1 MSNQSVNPDAG
12 QIKFLCE
19 AGMLLASKEKF
30 AEACD
35 IFEGVIALS
44 PKRSIGYTLLADT
57 FMSWGKFDDA
67 LKIHQ
72 QAVEVEPDNTFA
84 RVHLGE
90 THLMMKKKDKGLAEL
105 RKVLEADPNGTD
117 GALAK
122 NLIKAA
128 ELGVFSKV

>member
-1 MSNQSVNPDAG
+1 
-12 QIKFLCE
+12 
-19 AGMLLASKEKF
+19 
-30 AEACD
+30 
-35 IFEGVIALS
+35 
-44 PKRSIGYTLLADT
+44 
-57 FMSWGKFDDA
+57 MSWGKFDEA

-72 QAVEVEPDNTFA
+72 QAVEIEPDNTFA

-90 THLMMKKKDKGLAEL
+90 IHLMMKKKDKGLAEL

-122 NLIKAA
+122 SLIKAA